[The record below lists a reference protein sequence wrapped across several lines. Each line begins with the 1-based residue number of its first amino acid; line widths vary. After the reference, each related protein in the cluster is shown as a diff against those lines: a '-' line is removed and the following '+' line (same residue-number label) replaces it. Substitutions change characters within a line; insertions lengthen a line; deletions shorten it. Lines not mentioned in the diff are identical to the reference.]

1 VGKRPPATAA
11 KSLPAHISRLRKALA
26 ADGGVVVT
34 RALGYELRFDPG
46 CLDAHRFERLVG
58 DGPGALA

>member
-1 VGKRPPATAA
+1 
-11 KSLPAHISRLRKALA
+11 LPAHISRLRKALA